1 MTSDL
6 VKHLV
11 KCDKCSAQASRHD
24 ARFCEYCGAELPR
37 VVESQQAFPER
48 GGVGQNS
55 EARFQ
60 TLLKHSEL
68 ARLLSYTPE
77 EAGHAG
83 LGMLLVSGF
92 FLTAW
97 IVVGGIVSIGFF
109 SAGAGLMTLFPIG
122 ILSFGLFIMGA
133 GAIRYQ
139 KFRNAP
145 IIPQLVLVVDERVKL
160 SGGGKNSSASTH
172 YFTTLETQNGQRDE
186 FRTLERATAQASPGE
201 MGVAYLRDK
210 VFVHFER
217 VSV

>member
-6 VKHLV
+6 VRHLV
-11 KCDKCSAQASRHD
+11 KCEMCSAQANRHD

-37 VVESQQAFPER
+37 VMESQQPFPER

-60 TLLKHSEL
+60 TLLKHSQI
-68 ARLLSYTPE
+68 AHLLKFSPE
-77 EAGHAG
+77 EAGQAG
-83 LGMLLVSGF
+83 FGMVLVSGF

-97 IVVGGIVSIGFF
+97 IVVGGIVTIGFF
-109 SAGAGLMTLFPIG
+109 SAGAGLLTLFPLG
-122 ILSFGLFIMGA
+122 ILSFGLFAMGA
-133 GAIRYQ
+133 GAMRHQ

-145 IIPQLVLVVDERVKL
+145 IIPQLVLVVDERVKV

-186 FRTLERATAQASPGE
+186 FRTLELAASQASPGE

-210 VFVHFER
+210 VIVHFER